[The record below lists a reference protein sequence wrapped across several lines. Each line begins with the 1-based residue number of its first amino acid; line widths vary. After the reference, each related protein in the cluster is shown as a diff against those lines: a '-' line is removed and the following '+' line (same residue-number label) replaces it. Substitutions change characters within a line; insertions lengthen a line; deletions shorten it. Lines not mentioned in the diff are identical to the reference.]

1 MNKILSLPEDLKQLK
16 GVNYK
21 KIKSCTFAK
30 YTQTDTSHSTFVN
43 VGSHL
48 LTFVRKG
55 YKILHTASKDY
66 KINSY
71 ETLFLKAGSY
81 TLSNVGL
88 SKGVYEAYLFFFD
101 NAFLIE
107 LIYKYKD
114 FFKLDQKF
122 QNYEIFWVK
131 NDKILQGI
139 LESFSPHFEENMQIL
154 DPIVSLKFEEIF
166 LHLLLNKNIY
176 FISF

>member
-55 YKILHTASKDY
+55 YKTTKLFIGKFFLLTL
-66 KINSY
+66 INS
-71 ETLFLKAGSY
+71 
-81 TLSNVGL
+81 
-88 SKGVYEAYLFFFD
+88 SKS
-101 NAFLIE
+101 
-107 LIYKYKD
+107 K
-114 FFKLDQKF
+114 
-122 QNYEIFWVK
+122 
-131 NDKILQGI
+131 
-139 LESFSPHFEENMQIL
+139 
-154 DPIVSLKFEEIF
+154 
-166 LHLLLNKNIY
+166 
-176 FISF
+176 

>member
-55 YKILHTASKDY
+55 YKFYTPHQ
-66 KINSY
+66 KIIRL
-71 ETLFLKAGSY
+71 TLM
-81 TLSNVGL
+81 
-88 SKGVYEAYLFFFD
+88 
-101 NAFLIE
+101 
-107 LIYKYKD
+107 
-114 FFKLDQKF
+114 KLCF
-122 QNYEIFWVK
+122 
-131 NDKILQGI
+131 
-139 LESFSPHFEENMQIL
+139 
-154 DPIVSLKFEEIF
+154 
-166 LHLLLNKNIY
+166 
-176 FISF
+176 

>member
-21 KIKSCTFAK
+21 KFKSCTFAK

-55 YKILHTASKDY
+55 YKILHTASKNY
-66 KINSY
+66 KINS
-71 ETLFLKAGSY
+71 FLKAGGY

-88 SKGVYEAYLFFFD
+88 SKGVYDAYLFF
-101 NAFLIE
+101 
-107 LIYKYKD
+107 
-114 FFKLDQKF
+114 
-122 QNYEIFWVK
+122 
-131 NDKILQGI
+131 
-139 LESFSPHFEENMQIL
+139 
-154 DPIVSLKFEEIF
+154 
-166 LHLLLNKNIY
+166 
-176 FISF
+176 

>member
-122 QNYEIFWVK
+122 QNYEIFF
-131 NDKILQGI
+131 G
-139 LESFSPHFEENMQIL
+139 
-154 DPIVSLKFEEIF
+154 
-166 LHLLLNKNIY
+166 
-176 FISF
+176 